1 MTDNV
6 KEKPAD
12 KKKDVKDAVVEEE
25 AEVGPKREEDV
36 IPEVA
41 GAVIV
46 DEAEDEK
53 ELKEKIKKDL
63 TKDKRAKPALLDEY
77 EQNVE
82 WVPRTLLGK
91 RVNDGEIK
99 TISEILA
106 ESAPI
111 KEVGIVDK
119 LLPGLM
125 EEVIDV
131 GRVQRVT
138 DSGRRMRFRVVTA
151 VGNGDGYVGVGEAK
165 GKEAGTTIRKSI
177 ERAKLNIREIKR
189 GCGSWECGCGKPH
202 TVPFKV
208 KGKSGSVLVTLMPG
222 PRGVGIVSGQ
232 VAKTILT
239 LAGITDVWVLT
250 EGHTRSGLNFAHA
263 VVDALENTNY
273 VKISRKDEERLK
285 IVKGASKPIIP
296 AEEVSS

>member
-1 MTDNV
+1 MAENPKETPAEKKKMSV
-6 KEKPAD
+6 KE
-12 KKKDVKDAVVEEE
+12 AVIDEAE
-25 AEVGPKREEDV
+25 AEVKVEEDV

-46 DEAEDEK
+46 DEAEDEVQ
-53 ELKEKIKKDL
+53 LKEKIKKDL
-63 TKDKRAKPALLDEY
+63 IKDKRAKPALFDEY
-77 EQNVE
+77 NQAVE
-82 WVPRTLLGK
+82 WVPKTQLGK
-91 RVNDGEIK
+91 RVYEGELA
-99 TISEILA
+99 TIHEVLS

-111 KEVGIVDK
+111 KEVGIVDR

-125 EEVIDV
+125 EEVINV

-138 DSGRRMRFRVVTA
+138 DSGRRMRFRVVTS

-177 ERAKLNIREIKR
+177 ERAKLNIRELKR

-208 KGKSGSVLVTLMPG
+208 KGKSGSVTVTLMPA

-273 VKISRKDEERLK
+273 VKISKKDEERLK
-285 IVKGASKPIIP
+285 IVKGASKPHAP
-296 AEEVSS
+296 ADEVSS